1 MNRFLPPFL
10 VLISMLLSS
19 SPAKASHHRPED
31 ADDPLN
37 AGNQP
42 GSSEKSASEIPVP
55 AVNARVWTLQNGLTV
70 IVEEDHSA
78 PVASL
83 QAWCQTGSVDE
94 DKHLGAG
101 LSHILEHMLFK
112 GTEGRTTSE
121 FALKIQ
127 DQGGYI
133 NAYTSYDRTVFWI
146 DIPSKGVSTALD
158 LLSDAMMNSTLP
170 PLEYRKEQEVIRREF
185 AMGYDDPD
193 RMASY
198 QLMATAFQVHPYRI
212 PVIGHIEIYNQL
224 KRDDVM
230 EYYKLRYVPNNL
242 FFVIV
247 GDVDAGKIHDQ
258 LEQYFSNY
266 PRKSLPP
273 VYIPQEPPQLG
284 KRRNDVEFPTELTRL
299 NLAWHIPSLTSP
311 DIPPLDVLSTIL
323 GDGASSRLNQRLREK
338 LGLVNAV
345 GAYCYT
351 PGDPGLFGIDAN
363 LDPANRDAA
372 EKAIGDVLAEVKAH
386 GVSVAEIDKA
396 KRRALGSHLSSLT
409 TMRGKAGDLGSNW
422 LLTRNLN
429 FSNEYLTALQRVNP
443 ADIQRVLKTY
453 FNDDNLTVCSLNP
466 LGSLKKAAGEKPP
479 PAAGEIQKFLLPNG
493 LRLLVREDASLP
505 LVSMITV
512 FKAGILAENAR
523 NNGITKLCSRVVIKG
538 TKTRSAEEI
547 VDEIES
553 LGGSIGADSGNNS
566 MSVSLRVM
574 KPDTATGLELLSD
587 VLLHPAFPDKEVALE
602 KQAQL
607 ASIKAE
613 DEDVTATARNLM
625 RNALFPGHP
634 YSLRINGGP
643 DTVSKLT
650 RDQVVDFYR
659 QYAVAKN
666 GVIAVFGDVKA
677 EEVKAMVER
686 LFDAMPS
693 GVDGLTSPPEPPPL
707 AASKTVEEYRNK
719 AQAILMVAYRGADM
733 FSPDRPAL
741 ELIDEACSDLGSRF
755 FIRIREKMGLAYFVG
770 STQMLGLVP
779 GPFLFYLGTSP
790 PKLDAVQVE
799 LLDEI
804 DQLAKNGL
812 TEEELAR
819 AKEKAIGQQAIRN
832 QSEEALAYSCALDEL
847 YGIGYNY
854 YMTERAQLEAVTLDQ
869 AKQVCQKYF
878 LDKPRVIAIVAPEA
892 RSAPA
897 PMNAQQPVPI
907 PAPPGPAVPGV
918 PSPPPAAT
926 RVVIPTGMGSPAPAA
941 GVSASATPPPPVK

>member
-1 MNRFLPPFL
+1 M
-10 VLISMLLSS
+10 LISS
-19 SPAKASHHRPED
+19 SPAKASHHRPSD

-37 AGNQP
+37 GGDQP
-42 GSSEKSASEIPVP
+42 ATAEKSASEIPVP
-55 AVNARVWTLQNGLTV
+55 PVNARVWTLQNGLTI

-112 GTEGRTTSE
+112 GTENRTTSE

-193 RMASY
+193 RMATL
-198 QLMATAFQVHPYRI
+198 QLMATAYQVHPYRI

-247 GDVDAGKIHDQ
+247 GDVDADKVHDQ

-284 KRRNDVEFPTELTRL
+284 KRRNDTEFPTELTRL

-323 GDGASSRLNQRLREK
+323 GDGSSSRLNQRLREK
-338 LGLVNAV
+338 LGLVNAI
-345 GAYCYT
+345 GAYCYS
-351 PGDPGLFGIDAN
+351 PGDPGLFGIEAN
-363 LDPANRDAA
+363 LDPANREAT

-386 GVSVAEIDKA
+386 GVTQAEIEKA
-396 KRRALGSHLSSLT
+396 KRRALGGHLSALT

-429 FSNEYLTALQRVNP
+429 FSNEYLTALQRVTP

-453 FNDDNLTVCSLNP
+453 FNDDNLSVCSLNP

-479 PAAGEIQKFLLPNG
+479 PAAGEIRKFVLPNG
-493 LRLLVREDASLP
+493 LRLLVREDSSLP
-505 LVSMITV
+505 LVSLITV
-512 FKAGILAENAR
+512 FKAGILAETAE

-538 TKTRSAEEI
+538 TKTRTAEQI
-547 VDEIES
+547 VDQIES
-553 LGGSIGADSGNNS
+553 LGGTINSDSGNNS

-574 KPDTATGLELLSD
+574 KPDATTGLELLAD

-602 KQAQL
+602 KQIQL

-613 DEDVTATARNLM
+613 DEEVTATARNLM
-625 RNALFPGHP
+625 RSALYPGHP
-634 YSLRINGGP
+634 YSLRLNGGP
-643 DTVSKLT
+643 DTVAKLT
-650 RDQVVDFYR
+650 RDEVVDFYH

-677 EEVKAMVER
+677 DEIKTLVER
-686 LFDAMPS
+686 LFGPMAS
-693 GVDGLTSPPEPPPL
+693 GSDGLMSPPEPPPL

-733 FSPDRPAL
+733 FSPDRPIL

-790 PKLDAVQVE
+790 PKLDAVQTE

-804 DQLAKNGL
+804 DELAKNGL
-812 TEEELAR
+812 TDAELAR
-819 AKEKAIGQQAIRN
+819 AKEKAIGQQDIRN
-832 QSEEALAYSCALDEL
+832 QSEDALAYSCALDEL
-847 YGIGYNY
+847 YGVGYNY

-878 LDKPRVIAIVAPEA
+878 LDKPRIIAIVAPEA

-897 PMNAQQPVPI
+897 PMNEAP
-907 PAPPGPAVPGV
+907 PAPA
-918 PSPPPAAT
+918 PSPNVTGAPLPTPTPSAP
-926 RVVIPTGMGSPAPAA
+926 VVIPTGMGSPAPAA
-941 GVSASATPPPPVK
+941 GVAASATPPPTK